1 MNRLPELSEDALSP
15 EQREIRDTIASGPR
29 GGARGPFP
37 AMLRSPELAKRAA
50 HLGEFLRFNTSLPP
64 RLSELAILVT
74 ARAWTAQYE
83 WYAHA
88 KLALKGG
95 LDPKI
100 VDAIAERREPP
111 FEKDDERTVYTF
123 CKELHETHGVS
134 DATYARTKAAFGER
148 GIIEIIGLSGYYVLV
163 GMTLN
168 VARVQLPEGEPLPL
182 KD

>member
-1 MNRLPELSEDALSP
+1 MSRLPELSDGALSP
-15 EQREIRDTIASGPR
+15 EQRRIRDEIAAGPR

-50 HLGEFLRFNTSLPP
+50 HLGEFLRFSTSLPP

-95 LDPKI
+95 LDATT
-100 VDAIAERREPP
+100 VDATAERPDPP
-111 FEKDDERTVYTF
+111 FPTEDRRHSQDF
-123 CKELHETHGVS
+123 S
-134 DATYARTKAAFGER
+134 P
-148 GIIEIIGLSGYYVLV
+148 S
-163 GMTLN
+163 
-168 VARVQLPEGEPLPL
+168 
-182 KD
+182 

>member
-1 MNRLPELSEDALSP
+1 MTRLPDLSDDALSP
-15 EQREIRDTIASGPR
+15 EQRRIRDEIASGPR

-95 LDPKI
+95 LAPAV

-111 FEKDDERTVYTF
+111 FEKEDERIVYTF
-123 CKELHETHGVS
+123 CHELHATHGVS
-134 DATYARTKAAFGER
+134 DATYEKTVAAFGER
-148 GIIEIIGLSGYYVLV
+148 GVVELIGLSGYYVMV

-168 VARVQLPEGEPLPL
+168 VAQVQLPEGEPLPL
-182 KD
+182 KP